1 MCVLHAEGKEFNVDK
16 FLENSSLKPYKTWHK
31 GELGKR
37 KGRFFEDSGFS
48 VDISDEDWNDI
59 SNQIVDAENF
69 LNENFNELNR
79 LSETPNVED
88 IRFDFPYSLRLNENI
103 FTQSEYIPPSF
114 LKIIGRLNIGI
125 EMSLYP
131 LSKDEE

>member
-1 MCVLHAEGKEFNVDK
+1 MP
-16 FLENSSLKPYKTWHK
+16 S
-31 GELGKR
+31 ELGKR